1 MPAHSFEQN
10 WALLVH
16 DTSRLIRRRFDLAIK
31 DLGLTQAK
39 WRVLATLHRSPGLSQ
54 SELAE
59 RLDIEKAPLGLA
71 LEWLDQAGW
80 IRRETDRADRRARR
94 VYLHEQSTPTLK
106 AMEERFRQVEGNYLR
121 GFDEAEVAELLD
133 ALQAVRQ
140 TLRRSDTPV
149 QDASLATTDTYLSV
163 LFECA
168 RLLIR
173 RFDVRLGEMG
183 FTRQQWLALNTIEQR
198 EGLRQS
204 ELAEATEVG
213 AAAAGKL
220 IDALEKSGWVE
231 RRVDAT
237 DRRAKRLH
245 LSRRGRSMLSSTR
258 ERFDRLHGDLDRA
271 LGAERHRILVK
282 RLGWIR
288 HRLLE
293 EGLHTAEA
301 RRAGART

>member
-1 MPAHSFEQN
+1 MPANSFEQN

-16 DTSRLIRRRFDLAIK
+16 DTARLIRRRFDVAIK

-39 WRVLATLHRSPGLSQ
+39 WRVLAILHRSPGLSQ

-80 IRRETDRADRRARR
+80 IRRETDRSDRRARR
-94 VYLHEQSTPTLK
+94 VYLREQAAPTLQT
-106 AMEERFRQVEGNYLR
+106 MEERFRQVENNYLR
-121 GFDEAEVAELLD
+121 GFDEPEVAELLD
-133 ALQAVRQ
+133 ALLAVRT
-140 TLRRSDTPV
+140 TLRRSDSPAPGAAGS
-149 QDASLATTDTYLSV
+149 DTDTYLSV
-163 LFECA
+163 LFECG

-173 RFDVRLGEMG
+173 RFDARLGEMG

-198 EGLRQS
+198 EGLRQG
-204 ELAEATEVG
+204 ELADATEVG

-220 IDALEKSGWVE
+220 VDALEKSGWVE
-231 RRVDAT
+231 RRVDPG
-237 DRRAKRLH
+237 DRRANRLH

-271 LGAERHRILVK
+271 LGAERHRTLVK

-301 RRAGART
+301 RRAGVRS

>member
-1 MPAHSFEQN
+1 MPANSFEQN

-39 WRVLATLHRSPGLSQ
+39 WRVLAVLHRAPGLSQ

-59 RLDIEKAPLGLA
+59 RLDIEKGPLGLA
-71 LEWLDQAGW
+71 LEWLEQAGW

-94 VYLHEQSTPTLK
+94 VYLREQSAPTLH

-121 GFDEAEVAELLD
+121 GFDESEIAELLD
-133 ALQAVRQ
+133 ALQAVRG
-140 TLRRSDTPV
+140 TLRRAGAPAP
-149 QDASLATTDTYLSV
+149 DAAISAADTYLSV

-173 RFDVRLGEMG
+173 RFDARLAELG
-183 FTRQQWLALNTIEQR
+183 FTRQQWLVLNTVEQR

-204 ELAEATEVG
+204 DLAEAMEVG
-213 AAAAGKL
+213 PAAAVKL
-220 IDALEKSGWVE
+220 VDALEKSGWVE
-231 RRVDAT
+231 RRVDAR

-301 RRAGART
+301 RRAGVRS

>member
-1 MPAHSFEQN
+1 MPANNFEQN

-16 DTSRLIRRRFDLAIK
+16 DTARLIRRRFDLSIK

-39 WRVLATLHRSPGLSQ
+39 WRVLATLHRSPGLTQ

-71 LEWLDQAGW
+71 LEWLDQTGW
-80 IRRETDRADRRARR
+80 IRRETDRSDRRARR
-94 VYLHEQSTPTLK
+94 VFLREQSAPTLR
-106 AMEERFRQVEGNYLR
+106 AMEERFRQVESNYLR
-121 GFDEAEVAELLD
+121 GFDESEVAELLD
-133 ALQAVRQ
+133 ALQAVRS
-140 TLRRSDTPV
+140 TLRRVDTPSA
-149 QDASLATTDTYLSV
+149 DAATTASDTYLSV

-168 RLLIR
+168 RLLMR
-173 RFDVRLGEMG
+173 RFDARLAELG

-204 ELAEATEVG
+204 ELADATEVG

-220 IDALEKSGWVE
+220 VDALEKSGWVE
-231 RRVDAT
+231 RRVDAR
-237 DRRAKRLH
+237 DRRANRLH

-258 ERFDRLHGDLDRA
+258 ERFERLHGDLDRA
-271 LGAERHRILVK
+271 LGAERHRVLVK

-293 EGLHTAEA
+293 EGLHIAEA